1 MDGVGVSPVDAN
13 LERFLRDSSG
23 RRDGESER
31 KKVWEMLRKREWKET
46 DFRRVPLQKVRRYG
60 PLNCRN
66 DENAE
71 ICDSNCGFVTNVQ
84 CSQKCPLSLQGT
96 LNASGTEK
104 LITFIAA
111 GFMRRTVLVPH
122 RCFGDVLIVHLAAW
136 LDSIM
141 EHADQTPR
149 KPN

>member
-1 MDGVGVSPVDAN
+1 M
-13 LERFLRDSSG
+13 
-23 RRDGESER
+23 
-31 KKVWEMLRKREWKET
+31 KEK
-46 DFRRVPLQKVRRYG
+46 DFRRVQLQKVRCNS

-71 ICDSNCGFVTNVQ
+71 IRNSNCGFVTDVQ

-96 LNASGTEK
+96 LNASGTEG

-111 GFMRRTVLVPH
+111 GLMRRTVLVPR
-122 RCFGDVLIVHLAAW
+122 RCFGDILIVHLAAR

-141 EHADQTPR
+141 EHADQTPQ